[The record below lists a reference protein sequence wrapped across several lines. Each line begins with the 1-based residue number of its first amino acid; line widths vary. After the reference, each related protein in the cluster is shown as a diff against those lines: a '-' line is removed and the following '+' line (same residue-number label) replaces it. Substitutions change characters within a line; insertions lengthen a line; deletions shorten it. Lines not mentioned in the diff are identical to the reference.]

1 MSPKHIDLYVG
12 LILLLLPI
20 TFADPFSVAYKN
32 SRSKTDI
39 YTGVS
44 NDELQSLIRRSID
57 VDSLRIAPLPNQSY
71 YFDQLIDHSDPSLGT
86 FKQRYFFNQEFYLC
100 QGSPVVIQNA
110 GEQEAD
116 MFWTSLTGSSMMR
129 ALMQEIGAAGVI
141 VEHRYWGE
149 SSPFSNLTTAN
160 LKYLTL
166 DQSVEDI
173 KYFVE
178 NVKLPFLNNSVKAT
192 GPDST
197 PWIHIG
203 CSFPGALAAFIQEKY
218 PTLFAAAWAS
228 SALVQADLDF
238 WEYYAPI
245 EEGMPKNCV
254 GLSIAYQ
261 NYANYWRSAIPEGCE
276 GGLCYSSFNYTA
288 DFYKDWSVRN
298 PWSRQWYWLICNE
311 LGWWQ
316 TGDPGNGTTIISK
329 RVDVPYNLRICSHA
343 FPRADGLLVPY
354 VSDVES
360 VNSKYNGWNLEGE
373 HLFAT
378 NGEFDPW
385 RSASLSSK
393 FGPLRQDTDT
403 QKITLIAGGHH
414 CWDWSMRAAASNAAS
429 QSVIAKGIAQIKTW
443 LEEWY
448 QDHPQLPCPS
458 T

>member
-44 NDELQSLIRRSID
+44 HDELQSLIRRSID

-245 EEGMPKNCV
+245 EEGMPKNC
-254 GLSIAYQ
+254 
-261 NYANYWRSAIPEGCE
+261 
-276 GGLCYSSFNYTA
+276 SSDAGAVVTYI
-288 DFYKDWSVRN
+288 DG
-298 PWSRQWYWLICNE
+298 WYWLICNE